1 MELWN
6 DADRALGS
14 KCKFKPAEQM
24 NYDHVLGPVSYEH
37 NTKMG
42 WTVVALGK
50 VFHMPNPNSL

>member
-14 KCKFKPAEQM
+14 TRKFKPAEQM
-24 NYDHVLGPVSYEH
+24 NYDHVPGSVSCEH

-50 VFHMPNPNSL
+50 VFYTLNPNSL